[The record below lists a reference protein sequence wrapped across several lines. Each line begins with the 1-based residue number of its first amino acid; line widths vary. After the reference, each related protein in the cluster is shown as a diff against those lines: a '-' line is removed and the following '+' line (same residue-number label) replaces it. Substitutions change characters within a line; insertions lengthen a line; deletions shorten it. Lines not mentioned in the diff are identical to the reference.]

1 MFPGIEDEPFKKEEK
16 FVDIVKMMV
25 NIEEE

>member
-1 MFPGIEDEPFKKEEK
+1 MFPRIKDEPFKKEEK